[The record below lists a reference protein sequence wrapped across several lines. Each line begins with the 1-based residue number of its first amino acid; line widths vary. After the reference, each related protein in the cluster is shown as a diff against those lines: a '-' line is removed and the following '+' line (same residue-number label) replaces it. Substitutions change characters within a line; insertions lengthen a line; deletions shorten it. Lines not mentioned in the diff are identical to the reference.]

1 MRKEKEE
8 QKKQEQ
14 ESEDE
19 DEDQF
24 LQDAPKYYQPGIVP
38 QAPLKPS

>member
-1 MRKEKEE
+1 MKKQQEE
-8 QKKQEQ
+8 QKRQE

-19 DEDQF
+19 EDQF